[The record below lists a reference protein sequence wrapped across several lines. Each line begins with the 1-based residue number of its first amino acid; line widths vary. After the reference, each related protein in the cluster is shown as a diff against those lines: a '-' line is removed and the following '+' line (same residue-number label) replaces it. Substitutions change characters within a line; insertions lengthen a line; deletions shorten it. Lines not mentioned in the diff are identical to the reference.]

1 MLATE
6 KAVLV
11 RENETLFGRN
21 KVKLE
26 MKKKMLFV
34 TKFSCDFQVLEDRVG
49 FLEGELTKF
58 RQFFSSNVQ
67 HLDANILG
75 SSSSSSSDST
85 MTFSSSSDS
94 AELPKKQVL

>member
-1 MLATE
+1 VLATE

-11 RENETLFGRN
+11 RENETLFGRT

-26 MKKKMLFV
+26 MKKKCYLLLNFLDLY
-34 TKFSCDFQVLEDRVG
+34 CDFQVLEDRVG

-67 HLDANILG
+67 HLDANIFG
-75 SSSSSSSDST
+75 SFSSSSDST

-94 AELPKKQVL
+94 AAA